1 MVDLIARQLFS
12 PNFNNENFF
21 KFLKKKLSR
30 RITPFIFFGGGGVTK
45 KSAAAAFG
53 GGVHHCVKLLVLFF
67 FLNFQPA
74 LKIWMRIFIT

>member
-30 RITPFIFFGGGGVTK
+30 RITPFIFFGASGVTK

-53 GGVHHCVKLLVLFF
+53 GGVHHWYGHMMNLEIMSAIFEIH
-67 FLNFQPA
+67 PA
-74 LKIWMRIFIT
+74 FSF